1 MEILWI
7 ILAIISL
14 GGALFL
20 LPITLGAGLFWIV
33 LGILLV
39 LLVALL
45 VKLIIFLAPVFF
57 VLGVILII
65 WGLIESPH
73 KRMRL
78 EERIEAIVDKILGR
92 NKYYEGERLRILEML
107 ERGEITYEE
116 AMERIRNLRRR

>member
-14 GGALFL
+14 GGAIFL

-57 VLGVILII
+57 VLGIILII

-73 KRMRL
+73 KRVRL

>member
-7 ILAIISL
+7 ILAILSL
-14 GGALFL
+14 GGALFF
-20 LPITLGAGLFWIV
+20 LPFTLGAGFFWMIT
-33 LGILLV
+33 GILLI

-45 VKLIIFLAPVFF
+45 VKLIIFLAPIFF
-57 VLGVILII
+57 VLGVVLII

-78 EERIEAIVDKILGR
+78 EERIEVLLDKLLGR
-92 NKYYEGERLRILEML
+92 NRYYEGERLKILEML

-116 AMERIRNLRRR
+116 AMERIKNIRRR

>member
-14 GGALFL
+14 GRALFF
-20 LPITLGAGLFWIV
+20 LPLTLGPGIFWV
-33 LGILLV
+33 VTGILLV

-57 VLGVILII
+57 VLGIILII

-78 EERIEAIVDKILGR
+78 EERIESLVDKFLGR
-92 NKYYEGERLRILEML
+92 TRYYEGERLKILDML
-107 ERGEITYEE
+107 ERGEISYEE
-116 AMERIRNLRRR
+116 AMERIKRLRRG

>member
-14 GGALFL
+14 GGAIFL
-20 LPITLGAGLFWIV
+20 LPITLGAGFFWIV

-57 VLGVILII
+57 VLGIILII

-73 KRMRL
+73 KRVRL

>member
-1 MEILWI
+1 MIRI
-7 ILAIISL
+7 FADN
-14 GGALFL
+14 
-20 LPITLGAGLFWIV
+20 TR
-33 LGILLV
+33 GIQP

-57 VLGVILII
+57 VLGIILII

-73 KRMRL
+73 KRVSL

>member
-1 MEILWI
+1 MEMLWI

>member
-57 VLGVILII
+57 VFGVILII

-78 EERIEAIVDKILGR
+78 EEGIEAIVDKILGR
-92 NKYYEGERLRILEML
+92 NKYYGGERLRILEML
-107 ERGEITYEE
+107 ERGEITYGE

>member
-78 EERIEAIVDKILGR
+78 EEGIEAIVDKILGR

>member
-73 KRMRL
+73 KRVRL
-78 EERIEAIVDKILGR
+78 EERVEAIVDKILGR

>member
-14 GGALFL
+14 GGALFF
-20 LPITLGAGLFWIV
+20 LPLTLGAGIFWVVI
-33 LGILLV
+33 GILLV

-73 KRMRL
+73 RRM
-78 EERIEAIVDKILGR
+78 EFGDRIESLVNKLLGR
-92 NKYYEGERLRILEML
+92 TRYYEGERLRILEML
-107 ERGEITYEE
+107 ERGEISYEE
-116 AMERIRNLRRR
+116 AMEMIKRLRRG

>member
-1 MEILWI
+1 MEMLWI

-116 AMERIRNLRRR
+116 AMERIRKLRRR

>member
-14 GGALFL
+14 GGALFF
-20 LPITLGAGLFWIV
+20 LPLTLGAGIFWIV
-33 LGILLV
+33 AGTLLV

-57 VLGVILII
+57 VLGIILII

-78 EERIEAIVDKILGR
+78 EERIESLVNKLLGR
-92 NKYYEGERLRILEML
+92 TKYYEGERLRILEML
-107 ERGEITYEE
+107 ERGEISYEE
-116 AMERIRNLRRR
+116 AIERIRRLRRG

>member
-92 NKYYEGERLRILEML
+92 NKYYGGERLRILEML

>member
-14 GGALFL
+14 GGAIFL
-20 LPITLGAGLFWIV
+20 LPITLGAWLFWIV

-57 VLGVILII
+57 VLGIILII

-73 KRMRL
+73 KRVRL

>member
-78 EERIEAIVDKILGR
+78 EEGIEAIVDKILGR
-92 NKYYEGERLRILEML
+92 NKYYGGERLRILEML

>member
-57 VLGVILII
+57 VFGVILII

-78 EERIEAIVDKILGR
+78 EEGIEAIVDKILGR
-92 NKYYEGERLRILEML
+92 NKYYGGERLRILEML